1 MGFMPSKKLTGMGRP
16 PVSDIS
22 PPPRTRPNPKA
33 GRFPQPEIYRTTQ
46 RMRKVSYPALNEQS
60 QFNQ

>member
-1 MGFMPSKKLTGMGRP
+1 MGRP